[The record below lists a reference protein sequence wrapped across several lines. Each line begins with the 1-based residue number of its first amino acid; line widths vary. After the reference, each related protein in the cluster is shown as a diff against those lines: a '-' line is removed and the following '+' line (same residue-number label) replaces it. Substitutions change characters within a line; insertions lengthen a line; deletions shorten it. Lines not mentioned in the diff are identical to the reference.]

1 MLERCLAIFLC
12 IYAWL
17 SSYYGYVNYD
27 CGSNYILRFICLY
40 LDESIYNNVSKIEHH
55 VCSSSNHKG
64 CMFKSSQLETFCM
77 CSVEKVCQL
86 ECYEDNQ
93 NVFTC

>member
-1 MLERCLAIFLC
+1 MYPRLNIMFAAPQIIKVVC
-12 IYAWL
+12 
-17 SSYYGYVNYD
+17 
-27 CGSNYILRFICLY
+27 SNQIMIVVLRFIYLY
-40 LDESIYNNVSKIEHH
+40 LDESNYNNVSKIEHH

-64 CMFKSSQLETFCM
+64 CMFKSSHLETFCM